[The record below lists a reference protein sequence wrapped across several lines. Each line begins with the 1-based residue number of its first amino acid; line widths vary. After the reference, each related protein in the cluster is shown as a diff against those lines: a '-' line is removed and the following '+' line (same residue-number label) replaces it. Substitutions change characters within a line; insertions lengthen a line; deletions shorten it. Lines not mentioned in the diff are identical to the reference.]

1 MHPKFNEH
9 TIESCV
15 WWLKNSWVL
24 LNYWSRH
31 SYIQTLKI
39 SDVDKSVSLRRV
51 LSISV
56 PRWDPITTLPE
67 SHRTISCRL
76 ISSTWDCFSFDI
88 TGNQFYSSINYLC
101 CEVSSNWDNIFTKT
115 IEARVLC
122 FNCGLWR
129 ILLKEARSKTVCS
142 KVHHFNI
149 KTECCVHFKTCR
161 YNTFYPVRTGVTR
174 QEF

>member
-9 TIESCV
+9 TVECYV
-15 WWLKNSWVL
+15 RCLQNSWVF

-31 SYIQTLKI
+31 CNIQTLKI

-88 TGNQFYSSINYLC
+88 TGNQFDSSINYLSC
-101 CEVSSNWDNIFTKT
+101 NDPSYWNNIFTKT
-115 IEARVLC
+115 IKGRVLW
-122 FNCGLWR
+122 FNCGLWGV
-129 ILLKEARSKTVCS
+129 LLKEARSKPVCS
-142 KVHHFNI
+142 KVNHFNI
-149 KTECCVHFKTCR
+149 KTECCI
-161 YNTFYPVRTGVTR
+161 
-174 QEF
+174 